1 MRLKLFDKWILA
13 GLLLLV
19 AKFALLL
26 LSPGFDYEIP
36 LADRPV
42 LELVGLLF
50 FSGVV
55 YFWQPAH

>member
-1 MRLKLFDKWILA
+1 LKLFDKWILA

-19 AKFALLL
+19 AKSALFL
-26 LSPGFDYEIP
+26 LSPGFDHEIP